1 MAIETLPS
9 DTVLVVG
16 GGPVGLLLVK
26 TLAHH
31 GVKSVLLER
40 HYTTTTWPKM
50 DLTNSRS
57 MEIFRSLGMA
67 EELRNLAVP
76 AKFPFTCLFSMGL
89 NDEKAAS
96 SWDLPSAQK
105 LNEQI
110 LSQND
115 GSLPLEPW
123 MRISQVI
130 FESWL
135 KSMCVQDPLVDIRS
149 GWKATSAK
157 ENDNGVEVTAIDAK
171 TGQETIF
178 HSRYAVGCDGANSI
192 LRESLGISLDGGPLP
207 GRALLIH
214 FKSRDLTRLQKQGQF
229 WHIFFPKTV
238 EEGGS
243 MKGAIIAQDEI
254 DTWTIHRFL
263 SADFDDS
270 QLSSED
276 AVYSTLGGAGE
287 PFPIKIDEVLVRST
301 WNPSVAIA
309 QNFMG
314 PKQRI
319 FLAGD
324 ACHQMPPTGGY
335 GMNTGIAEAFDLG
348 WKLAAAVN
356 GWAGPQLLATYEQER
371 RFVAL
376 LALQTAKGHIGRL
389 MGMPKA
395 VELSGKTLQAGGEE
409 ARAMLDRVHEY
420 IQTNDAHNKS
430 LGVELGYRYTSSIC
444 LPDQPQDE
452 LPPPP
457 VFDPRHYIPT
467 TASGYRAPN
476 VFLQDKTPIFDQ
488 YGKGFTL
495 ITFKNSQ
502 KHLQA
507 IDWLT
512 QSAGRLNVPLRIS
525 SLDGETT
532 AQSIWSADLVLVRP
546 DGFVSWRGNSLDNLD
561 TAYEVVAK
569 ATGHV

>member
-67 EELRNLAVP
+67 EELRKLAVP
-76 AKFPFTCLFSMGL
+76 AKFPFTCLFSTGL

-96 SWDLPSAQK
+96 SWDLPSAEK

-110 LSQND
+110 QTQND

-135 KSMCVQDPLVDIRS
+135 KDVCVEDPLVDIRS

-157 ENDNGVEVTAIDAK
+157 ENDDGVEVTAIDAK
-171 TGQETIF
+171 TGEETTF
-178 HSRYAVGCDGANSI
+178 HSRYAVGCDGANSVV
-192 LRESLGISLDGGPLP
+192 RESLGIKLDGGPLP
-207 GRALLIH
+207 GRALLVH

-309 QNFMG
+309 QGFMG
-314 PKQRI
+314 PRQRI

-335 GMNTGIAEAFDLG
+335 GMNTGIAEAYDLG

-371 RFVAL
+371 RAVAL

-389 MGMPKA
+389 MAMPKS
-395 VELSGKTLQAGGEE
+395 VEFSGKTLQAGGEE
-409 ARAMLDRVHEY
+409 ARTMLDRVHEY
-420 IQTNDAHNKS
+420 VQANDAHNKS

-452 LPPPP
+452 LPSPPE
-457 VFDPRHYIPT
+457 FDPRHYIPT
-467 TASGYRAPN
+467 TVSGYRAPH
-476 VFLQDKTPIFDQ
+476 VFLNDKTPIFDH
-488 YGKGFTL
+488 YGKVFTL
-495 ITFKNSQ
+495 IAFKNSQ
-502 KHLQA
+502 QHLQA

-512 QSAGRLNVPLRIS
+512 QSAERLKVPLRIS
-525 SLDGETT
+525 SLDGET
-532 AQSIWSADLVLVRP
+532 AAHNIWSADLVLVRP
-546 DGFVSWRGNSLDNLD
+546 DGFVSWRGNSLDKLD
-561 TAYEVVAK
+561 TAYEVIAK
-569 ATGHV
+569 ATGHD

>member
-67 EELRNLAVP
+67 EELRKLAVP
-76 AKFPFTCLFSMGL
+76 AKFPFTCLFSTGL

-96 SWDLPSAQK
+96 SWDLPSAEK

-110 LSQND
+110 LAQND

-135 KSMCVQDPLVDIRS
+135 KNVCVEDPLVDIRS

-157 ENDNGVEVTAIDAK
+157 ENDDGVEVTAIDAK
-171 TGQETIF
+171 TGEETTF
-178 HSRYAVGCDGANSI
+178 HSRYAVGCDGANSVV
-192 LRESLGISLDGGPLP
+192 RESLGIKLDGGPLP
-207 GRALLIH
+207 GRALLVH

-309 QNFMG
+309 QGFMG

-371 RFVAL
+371 RSVAL

-389 MGMPKA
+389 MAMPKA
-395 VELSGKTLQAGGEE
+395 VDFSGKTLQAGGEE

-420 IQTNDAHNKS
+420 VQANDAHNKS

-444 LPDQPQDE
+444 LPDQVQDK
-452 LPPPP
+452 LPSPPE
-457 VFDPRHYIPT
+457 FDPRHYIPT
-467 TASGYRAPN
+467 TVSGYRAPH
-476 VFLQDKTPIFDQ
+476 VFLQDKTPIFDH
-488 YGKGFTL
+488 YGIDFTL
-495 ITFKNSQ
+495 ISFKNSQ
-502 KHLQA
+502 QHLQA

-512 QSAGRLNVPLRIS
+512 QSAERLKVPLRIS
-525 SLDGETT
+525 SFDGETT
-532 AQSIWSADLVLVRP
+532 AQSIWSADLILVRP
-546 DGFVSWRGNSLDNLD
+546 DGFVSWRGNSLDKLD
-561 TAYEVVAK
+561 TAYEVIAK
-569 ATGHV
+569 ATGHD

>member
-67 EELRNLAVP
+67 EELRKLAVP
-76 AKFPFTCLFSMGL
+76 AKFPFTCLFSTGL

-96 SWDLPSAQK
+96 SWDLPSAEK

-110 LSQND
+110 LTQND

-135 KSMCVQDPLVDIRS
+135 KNVCVEDPLVDIRS

-157 ENDNGVEVTAIDAK
+157 ENNDGVEVTAIDAK
-171 TGQETIF
+171 TGEETTF
-178 HSRYAVGCDGANSI
+178 HSRYAVGCDGANSVV
-192 LRESLGISLDGGPLP
+192 RESLGIKLDGGPLP
-207 GRALLIH
+207 GRALLVH

-309 QNFMG
+309 QGFMG

-371 RFVAL
+371 RSVAL

-389 MGMPKA
+389 MAMPKS
-395 VELSGKTLQAGGEE
+395 VEFSGKTLQAGGEE
-409 ARAMLDRVHEY
+409 ARAMLNRVHEY
-420 IQTNDAHNKS
+420 VQANDAHNKS

-444 LPDQPQDE
+444 LPDQAQDE
-452 LPPPP
+452 LPSPPE
-457 VFDPRHYIPT
+457 FDERHYIPT
-467 TASGYRAPN
+467 TVSGYRAPH
-476 VFLQDKTPIFDQ
+476 VFLQDKTPIFDH
-488 YGKGFTL
+488 YGKDFTL

-502 KHLQA
+502 QHLQA

-512 QSAGRLNVPLRIS
+512 QSAERLKVPLRIS
-525 SLDGETT
+525 SLDGETK
-532 AQSIWSADLVLVRP
+532 AHSVWSADLILVRP
-546 DGFVSWRGNSLDNLD
+546 DGFVSWRGNSLDKHD
-561 TAYEVVAK
+561 TAYEVIAK
-569 ATGHV
+569 ATGHD

>member
-67 EELRNLAVP
+67 EELRKLAVP
-76 AKFPFTCLFSMGL
+76 AKFPFACLFSTGL

-96 SWDLPSAQK
+96 SWDLPSAEK

-110 LSQND
+110 LTQND

-123 MRISQVI
+123 MRIS
-130 FESWL
+130 
-135 KSMCVQDPLVDIRS
+135 QDPLVDIRS

-157 ENDNGVEVTAIDAK
+157 ENDDGVEVTAIDAK
-171 TGQETIF
+171 TGEETTF
-178 HSRYAVGCDGANSI
+178 HSRYAVGCDGANSVV
-192 LRESLGISLDGGPLP
+192 RESLGIKLDGGPLP
-207 GRALLIH
+207 GRALLVH

-309 QNFMG
+309 QGFMG

-356 GWAGPQLLATYEQER
+356 G
-371 RFVAL
+371 
-376 LALQTAKGHIGRL
+376 RL
-389 MGMPKA
+389 MAMPKA
-395 VELSGKTLQAGGEE
+395 VEFSGKTLQAGGEE
-409 ARAMLDRVHEY
+409 ASAMLGRVHEY
-420 IQTNDAHNKS
+420 VQANDAHNKS

-444 LPDQPQDE
+444 LPDQAQDE
-452 LPPPP
+452 LPSPPE
-457 VFDPRHYIPT
+457 FDPRHYIPT
-467 TASGYRAPN
+467 TVSGYRAPH
-476 VFLQDKTPIFDQ
+476 VFLQDKTPIFDH
-488 YGKGFTL
+488 YGKDFTL
-495 ITFKNSQ
+495 IAFKNSQ
-502 KHLQA
+502 QHLQA
-507 IDWLT
+507 IDWFT
-512 QSAGRLNVPLRIS
+512 QSAERLKVPLRIS
-525 SLDGETT
+525 SLDGET
-532 AQSIWSADLVLVRP
+532 AAHSIWSADLVLVRP
-546 DGFVSWRGNSLDNLD
+546 DGFVSWRGNSLDKLD
-561 TAYEVVAK
+561 TAHEVIAK
-569 ATGHV
+569 ATGHD

>member
-67 EELRNLAVP
+67 EELRKLAVP
-76 AKFPFTCLFSMGL
+76 AKFPFTCLFSTGL

-96 SWDLPSAQK
+96 SWDLPSAEK

-110 LSQND
+110 LTQND

-135 KSMCVQDPLVDIRS
+135 KNVCVEDPLVDIRS

-157 ENDNGVEVTAIDAK
+157 ENDDGVEVTAIDAK
-171 TGQETIF
+171 TGEETTF
-178 HSRYAVGCDGANSI
+178 HSRYAVGCDGANSVV
-192 LRESLGISLDGGPLP
+192 RESLGIKLDGGPLP
-207 GRALLIH
+207 GRALLVH

-309 QNFMG
+309 QGFMG

-371 RFVAL
+371 RSIAL

-389 MGMPKA
+389 MAMPKS
-395 VELSGKTLQAGGEE
+395 VEFSGKTLQAGGEE

-420 IQTNDAHNKS
+420 VQANDAHNKS

-444 LPDQPQDE
+444 LPDQAQDE
-452 LPPPP
+452 LPSPPE
-457 VFDPRHYIPT
+457 FDPRHYIPT
-467 TASGYRAPN
+467 TVSGYRAPH
-476 VFLQDKTPIFDQ
+476 VFLQDKKPIFDH
-488 YGKGFTL
+488 YGKDFTL

-502 KHLQA
+502 QHLQA
-507 IDWLT
+507 IDWLK
-512 QSAGRLNVPLRIS
+512 QSAERLKVPLHIS

-532 AQSIWSADLVLVRP
+532 AHSIWSADLILVRP
-546 DGFVSWRGNSLDNLD
+546 DGFVSWRGNSLDKLD
-561 TAYEVVAK
+561 TAYEVIAK
-569 ATGHV
+569 ATGHD

>member
-67 EELRNLAVP
+67 EELRKLAVP
-76 AKFPFTCLFSMGL
+76 AKFPFTCLFSTGL
-89 NDEKAAS
+89 DDEKAAS
-96 SWDLPSAQK
+96 SWDLPSAEK
-105 LNEQI
+105 MYEQI
-110 LSQND
+110 QAHND
-115 GSLPLEPW
+115 GTLPLEPW

-135 KSMCVQDPLVDIRS
+135 KNVCVQDPLVDIRS

-157 ENDNGVEVTAIDAK
+157 ENDNGVEVTAIDVK
-171 TGQETIF
+171 TGEETIF
-178 HSRYAVGCDGANSI
+178 HGRYAVGCDGANSI
-192 LRESLGISLDGGPLP
+192 VRESLGISLDGGPLP
-207 GRALLIH
+207 GRALLVH

-287 PFPIKIDEVLVRST
+287 PFPIKIDEVLIRST

-309 QNFMG
+309 QRFMG

-356 GWAGPQLLATYEQER
+356 GWAGQHLLATYEQER
-371 RFVAL
+371 RSVAL

-389 MGMPKA
+389 MAMPKA
-395 VELSGKTLQAGGEE
+395 VELSGKTLQTGGKE

-420 IQTNDAHNKS
+420 VQANDAHNKS

-452 LPPPP
+452 LPSPPE
-457 VFDPRHYIPT
+457 FDPRHYIPT
-467 TASGYRAPN
+467 TASGYRAPH

-488 YGKGFTL
+488 YGKDFTL
-495 ITFKNSQ
+495 IAFKNSQ
-502 KHLQA
+502 QHLQT
-507 IDWLT
+507 IDSFR
-512 QSAGRLNVPLRIS
+512 QSAERLKVPLRIS

-532 AQSIWSADLVLVRP
+532 AHSIWSADIVLVRP
-546 DGFVSWRGNSLDNLD
+546 DGFVSWRGNSLDNFD
-561 TAYEVVAK
+561 TAYEVILK
-569 ATGHV
+569 AIGHD